1 MSPPA
6 PDAPPPSDPPRG
18 ATPWQ
23 AQVKR
28 FAPLAALVA
37 VALIAYWSGLPQKL
51 SPSALGRE
59 QAQLHAV
66 VGAHPVLSVGGFVL
80 GYAVLTGACLPIA
93 LMLSLLGGLI
103 FGTWLGGAAVL
114 LGATGGAIVTYA
126 AARSAFAPLLLGRA
140 RRDQRLQNVIQG
152 FGRSAFSYILTLRL
166 IPVVPFALV
175 NIASG
180 LAAVPLRAFAL
191 ATLAGG
197 VPTALIYAGLGAG
210 LGEAIGSETA
220 LKAALHSPRLLAP
233 LAGLAVLALAPTIVK
248 RLRRRAQLE
257 T

>member
-6 PDAPPPSDPPRG
+6 PDVPPLSEPTHG
-18 ATPWQ
+18 GLL
-23 AQVKR
+23 KR

-37 VALIAYWSGLPQKL
+37 VALLAYWSGLPQRL

-59 QAQLHAV
+59 QAQLHALV
-66 VGAHPVLSVGGFVL
+66 AAHPVLAVGAFVL

-93 LMLSLLGGLI
+93 LMLSLVGGLV

-114 LGATGGAIVTYA
+114 FGATGGAIITYA
-126 AARSAFAPLLLGRA
+126 AARSAFAPVLLGRA
-140 RRDQRLQNVIQG
+140 RRDPRLQSVIQG
-152 FGRSAFSYILTLRL
+152 FGRSAFTYILTLRL

-180 LAAVPLRAFAL
+180 LAAVPLRAYAL

-210 LGEAIGSETA
+210 LGEAIGSDAA
-220 LKAALHSPRLLAP
+220 LKAALHSPRLLGP
-233 LAGLAVLALAPTIVK
+233 IAGLAVLALLPMLVK
-248 RLRRRAQLE
+248 RLRRDR
-257 T
+257 

>member
-6 PDAPPPSDPPRG
+6 PDALPPSDPPPAALAGG
-18 ATPWQ
+18 ARL
-23 AQVKR
+23 AR
-28 FAPLAALVA
+28 FAPLAALVV
-37 VALIAYWSGLPQKL
+37 VALVAYWSGLPQML

-59 QAQLHAV
+59 QAQLHILVA
-66 VGAHPVLSVGGFVL
+66 AHPVLSVGGFVL

-93 LMLSLLGGLI
+93 LMLSLVGGLI

-114 LGATGGAIVTYA
+114 FGATGGAIVTYA

-140 RRDQRLQNVIQG
+140 RHDPRLQSVIEG
-152 FGRSAFSYILTLRL
+152 FGRSAFTYILTLRL

-175 NIASG
+175 NVAAG
-180 LAAVPLRAFAL
+180 LAAVPLRAYAL

-197 VPTALIYAGLGAG
+197 VPTALIYAGVGAG
-210 LGEAIGSETA
+210 LGDAIGSQA
-220 LKAALHSPRLLAP
+220 RLQAALHSPRLLAP
-233 LAGLAVLALAPTIVK
+233 LAGLALLALAPTVVK
-248 RLRRRAQLE
+248 RLRRRAPAG